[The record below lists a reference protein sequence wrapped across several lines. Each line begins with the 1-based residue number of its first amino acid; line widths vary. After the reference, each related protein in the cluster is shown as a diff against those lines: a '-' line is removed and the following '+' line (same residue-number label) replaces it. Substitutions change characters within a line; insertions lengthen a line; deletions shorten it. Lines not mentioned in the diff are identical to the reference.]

1 MSKKRGFA
9 SLIKLA
15 LKYGPIVYPF
25 IKKMLDKRKA
35 ARVMPT
41 QR

>member
-1 MSKKRGFA
+1 MSKKRGLS
-9 SLIKLA
+9 SLIRLA
-15 LKYGPIVYPF
+15 IKYGPILYP
-25 IKKMLDKRKA
+25 IVKKMLDKRKA

>member
-1 MSKKRGFA
+1 MRKKRGLT
-9 SLIKLA
+9 SLVKLA
-15 LKYGPIVYPF
+15 VKYGPIVYPF

-35 ARVMPT
+35 ARAMPT